1 MRADPRPLGRL
12 VDLPGPLP
20 PPHPLEAARLRI
32 RLFGPLV
39 ATYDGTPVRRPSRID
54 TERLWMRLL
63 LGGGVPTPRATI
75 AADLWPDIDAGPARF
90 NLRFNL
96 HHLHSALPPHDTVPW
111 IVAGDDALHW
121 NADAPAWID
130 LYAWAD
136 ALARAAALVRDEGRV
151 HGADAAPLPPEA
163 ADALARAIDLQTAV
177 LLPDHDGPWAAAW
190 RDAASSAHPIAVDR
204 LVAHLASAGATDA
217 ALAVSAR
224 AVDLDPLDEAA
235 HLRLITAHAAAGNR
249 TAALQAYARAV
260 DVLRDELGDEPSDEL
275 TALALSL
282 HHESESGLVEAAST
296 GADGPAAPSSAGAR
310 VRSAAD
316 RRNAAAQLQG
326 RASDVE
332 HIVARLATHRLVT
345 ITGPAGVG
353 KSAVAE
359 AVAAALEDAGRPIA
373 WLDLAMFAP
382 AHPLDRALDDAI
394 RDTAPVADGP
404 SAAEGAPDRV
414 LVLDNAD
421 RFVEALGRHAPDV
434 IARAPDVRLLIT
446 TRRPLALIG
455 ETRWSLRPFG
465 GPSVDRASTDT
476 DDVTR
481 AVFLAA
487 WWEGAAATARPAPSH
502 AQRAAIDAIA
512 QAVDGLPLGL
522 VVAAHAART
531 LGLESV
537 AASIAADPLAVVDPV
552 TDDPRHGSLAAA
564 LAWTIDLLDAGDRGW
579 LHRLAALHGPLA
591 AADIEAV
598 AEADG
603 MDPMDALDALG
614 RLVDAGWLLPDG
626 VGDTAAER
634 AKGYRVPAIVR
645 RLCASTPT
653 S

>member
-1 MRADPRPLGRL
+1 MRRSSGRL

-20 PPHPLEAARLRI
+20 PPHPLATARLRI

-39 ATYDGTPVRRPSRID
+39 VTYDGAPVRRPSRID

-75 AADLWPDIDAGPARF
+75 ATDLWPNVDAGPART

-96 HHLHSALPPHDTVPW
+96 HHLHATLPPHDAVPW
-111 IVAGDDALHW
+111 IIAGADTLHW

-136 ALARAAALVRDEGRV
+136 ALARAAAAVQDDGRGN
-151 HGADAAPLPPEA
+151 GADAVPLPPEA
-163 ADALARAIDLQTAV
+163 ADALTRAIDLQTAV

-190 RDAASSAHPIAVDR
+190 RDAAAAAYPVAVDR
-204 LVAHLASAGATDA
+204 LVAHLATTGAMDA
-217 ALAVSAR
+217 ALTVSAR

-275 TALALSL
+275 TALAQSL
-282 HHESESGLVEAAST
+282 HHEPESEQGEAAST
-296 GADGPAAPSSAGAR
+296 GADGPAAAPSAGAR
-310 VRSAAD
+310 IRSAAD

-326 RASDVE
+326 RDSDIE

-359 AVAAALEDAGRPIA
+359 AVATALDEAGRPVA
-373 WLDLAMFAP
+373 WLDLATFAP

-421 RFVEALGRHAPDV
+421 RFVGALGRHAPDV
-434 IARAPDVRLLIT
+434 IARAPNVRLLISS
-446 TRRPLALIG
+446 RRPLALIG
-455 ETRWSLRPFG
+455 EARWSLTPFG
-465 GPSVDRASTDT
+465 NPSVDRASTDS
-476 DDVTR
+476 DGVTR

-487 WWEGAAATARPAPSH
+487 WWEGAAATTRPTPSP

-537 AASIAADPLAVVDPV
+537 ASSVAADPLAVVDPV
-552 TDDPRHGSLAAA
+552 TDDPRHRSLADA
-564 LAWTIDLLDAGDRGW
+564 LAWTIDLLDPGDLGW
-579 LHRLAALHGPLA
+579 LHHLAALQGPLTA
-591 AADIEAV
+591 AGIEDL
-598 AEADG
+598 AEG
-603 MDPMDALDALG
+603 NGTDPVSALDALG
-614 RLVDAGWLLPDG
+614 RLVDAGWLLADG
-626 VGDTAAER
+626 AN
-634 AKGYRVPAIVR
+634 GYRLPAIVR
-645 RLCASTPT
+645 RLCAATPMP
-653 S
+653 